1 MALLDQT
8 TGHSNSDGE
17 EAEESYFVS
26 MTDIMVGLLF
36 IFIIMLMAF
45 VLMLKEQER
54 KLETER
60 QQTAE
65 TREDILT
72 TIKTV
77 RNEVENV
84 RDLEQERTQMLRD
97 IQTRL
102 KRHGVEVIV
111 REGSG
116 VLQLPEELL
125 FDSDERSLDDSGHQ
139 AIGHVASALD
149 VILPCYSQVPK
160 HLRSRAQCDRDNQ
173 GQLRLQAVFVE
184 GHTDREGPQAY
195 NWELSADRAISTFQ
209 SLAEQAAV
217 ATDLRNDDDKYLF
230 SIAGYG
236 ENRPAIEAT
245 TRAEMRQN
253 RRIDLRFIMNRSYED
268 VLRRV
273 ESRLN
278 SVLEGR

>member
-8 TGHSNSDGE
+8 GGRPSSGE
-17 EAEESYFVS
+17 DEAEESYFVS

-54 KLETER
+54 KLESER

-65 TREDILT
+65 TREDIL
-72 TIKTV
+72 KTV
-77 RNEVENV
+77 ETVRDEVQDV
-84 RDLEQERTQMLRD
+84 RDLEQERTRMLRD
-97 IQTRL
+97 IQSRL
-102 KRHGVEVIV
+102 ERRGVEVIV

-125 FDSDERSLDDSGHQ
+125 FGSDERTLDAAGRE

-149 VILPCYSQVPK
+149 VILPCYTRVPK
-160 HLRSRAQCDRDNQ
+160 RLRTQAECVGDSR

-184 GHTDREGPQAY
+184 GHTDREGSQAY
-195 NWELSADRAISTFQ
+195 NWALSADRAINTFRA
-209 SLAEQAAV
+209 LAEQATL
-217 ATDLRNDDDKYLF
+217 ATDLLNDDGKYLF
-230 SIAGYG
+230 SVAGYG
-236 ENRPAIEAT
+236 ENRPAVQAT
-245 TRAEMRQN
+245 TPAEMRQN

-268 VLRRV
+268 ALRRV

-278 SVLEGR
+278 SVLEEK

>member
-1 MALLDQT
+1 MSLLDQT
-8 TGHSNSDGE
+8 TGRPTSNGD

-65 TREDILT
+65 TREEILRT
-72 TIKTV
+72 VETV
-77 RNEVENV
+77 RDEVQNV
-84 RDLEQERTQMLRD
+84 RDLEQERARMLRD
-97 IQTRL
+97 IQSRL
-102 KRHGVEVIV
+102 ERRGVEVIV

-125 FDSDERSLDDSGHQ
+125 FGSDERTLDAAGRE

-149 VILPCYSQVPK
+149 VILPCYAQVPK
-160 HLRSRAQCDRDNQ
+160 RLQEQAQCDASSQ
-173 GQLRLQAVFVE
+173 GQLRLQAVFIE
-184 GHTDREGPQAY
+184 GHTDREGSQAY
-195 NWELSADRAISTFQ
+195 NWALSADRAINTFR
-209 SLAEQAAV
+209 SLADQTAV
-217 ATDLRNDDDKYLF
+217 ATELRNDDGKYLF

-236 ENRPAIEAT
+236 ENRPAVPAK

-253 RRIDLRFIMNRSYED
+253 RRIDLRFIMNRSYEEA
-268 VLRRV
+268 LQRV

-278 SVLEGR
+278 SVLEGQ